1 MIKILDSKKKNFDT
15 TLDKLLT
22 KRKVK
27 VQLDSISIIKI
38 INDVKING
46 DKAILKYEKK
56 FNENNVIIPNQ
67 KK

>member
-1 MIKILDSKKKNFDT
+1 MIKILDSKTKNFDT